1 MLDRNKRKALMWS
14 GVALFVV
21 NGVMN
26 GYFSTSDDSTHDDLA
41 SGIPSISLIQ
51 ENSPSRSSA
60 TNTHKVDA
68 AHEPAMAKHEA
79 EHKTEHEPDMSH
91 QSDSPTASH
100 APASH
105 QVDEPAMAHLQVH
118 PSEASEHGTPSA
130 PSVEVEPMDSAHEPE
145 QPHSTAMAMVCY
157 QSGPFVS
164 RAAAKK
170 MQKAAT
176 GLHLKTNIKK
186 QLKKEK
192 LGFWVYLKPERS
204 LSLSR
209 LKAEEV
215 KAKGIQDVAV
225 VIKSKPKYA
234 ISLGVFKNKKTAEA
248 RKIKAEALGFKP
260 LLTTRYNSE
269 TQYWVQMQMSQ
280 DKEPNE
286 EQWRGLIK
294 GKKGIEIKPMEC
306 KS

>member
-1 MLDRNKRKALMWS
+1 MLDRNKRKALMWFS
-14 GVALFVV
+14 VALFVV

-26 GYFSTSDDSTHDDLA
+26 GYFGSSDDSAHDELT
-41 SGIPSISLIQ
+41 SGIPSISLI
-51 ENSPSRSSA
+51 EEKAPSGSA
-60 TNTHKVDA
+60 GAKTPKMNA
-68 AHEPAMAKHEA
+68 MHEPVMAKHEA
-79 EHKTEHEPDMSH
+79 GHKIEHR
-91 QSDSPTASH
+91 SDVNHSAPTQQA
-100 APASH
+100 
-105 QVDEPAMAHLQVH
+105 DEPAMAHLQVH
-118 PSEASEHGTPSA
+118 SAEATSLVK
-130 PSVEVEPMDSAHEPE
+130 PSVSSSVSGDQMHSEPAL
-145 QPHSTAMAMVCY
+145 STAMALICY
-157 QSGPFVS
+157 ESGPFAS

-170 MQKAAT
+170 MQKAAIA
-176 GLHLKTNIKK
+176 LHLKTDIRK

-192 LGFWVYLKPERS
+192 LGFWVYLEPERS

-215 KAKGIQDVAV
+215 KVKGIKDVAV

-234 ISLGVFKNKKTAEA
+234 ISLGVFKNKQPAEA

-286 EQWRGLIK
+286 EQWRSLLK